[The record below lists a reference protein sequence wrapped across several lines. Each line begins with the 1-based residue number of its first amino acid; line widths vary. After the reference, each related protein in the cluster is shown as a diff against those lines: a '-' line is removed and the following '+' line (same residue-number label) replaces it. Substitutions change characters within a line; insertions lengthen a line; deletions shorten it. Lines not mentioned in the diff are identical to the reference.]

1 MALETMSCLFEKT
14 HTTKHTHLSRD
25 HYDQIAYEIPKIELP
40 FKSYSEQED
49 DQTIYFDYGPEYRVV
64 KQNHAIDVLRKHI
77 DIVPLTSTVLQ
88 Q

>member
-1 MALETMSCLFEKT
+1 MSCLFEKFT
-14 HTTKHTHLSRD
+14 QRNILISQD

-64 KQNHAIDVLRKHI
+64 KQSHAIDVLRKYRHCTTYQYCTAA
-77 DIVPLTSTVLQ
+77 VS
-88 Q
+88 